1 MYSGLAF
8 VKEMMTQYNRSNK
21 NRKRDLLTM
30 ALYYL
35 FAKV

>member
-21 NRKRDLLTM
+21 NHKRDLTM